1 MFSEKLKKMFSKND
15 GNNKKKIENILVF
28 IVILAI
34 TIVAINYIWNGDESS
49 KSSNEV
55 PKAENT
61 NSVVQVSTDTSN
73 DQNEEKLAN
82 ILSNIEGVGKV
93 KVLLTYSQTSTY
105 VPIYNE
111 NLKESNTTET
121 DSAGGSRTVE
131 ESDSQKEVI
140 YKEDGN
146 GNREPV
152 TQSIISPKIEGAI
165 ITAEGANNADV
176 KTAIVQA
183 VEAATGLATH
193 KIQVFKMSEWV
204 KNLILFQ
211 LGKKGGRLW
220 LNV

>member
-1 MFSEKLKKMFSKND
+1 MLSEKLKKIFPKND

-55 PKAENT
+55 PEAENT

-111 NLKESNTTET
+111 NLKESNTTES

-204 KNLILFQ
+204 KIQLFFNLE
-211 LGKKGGRLW
+211 KKGGRLW

>member
-1 MFSEKLKKMFSKND
+1 MLSEKLKKMFSKND

-34 TIVAINYIWNGDESS
+34 TIVAINYIWNGDKWSQ
-49 KSSNEV
+49 SSNSV
-55 PKAENT
+55 PDAENDNT
-61 NSVVQVSTDTSN
+61 VVQVSSDAN
-73 DQNEEKLAN
+73 YDENEEKLAN
-82 ILSNIEGVGKV
+82 ILSNIAGVGKV

-111 NLKESNTTET
+111 NVKSSNTTET

-131 ESDSQKEVI
+131 ENDSQKEVI
-140 YKEDGN
+140 YKEDSSGN
-146 GNREPV
+146 KEPV

-165 ITAEGANNADV
+165 ITAEGADNAEV

-193 KIQVFKMSEWV
+193 KIQVFKMS
-204 KNLILFQ
+204 N
-211 LGKKGGRLW
+211 
-220 LNV
+220 

>member
-1 MFSEKLKKMFSKND
+1 MLSEKLKKIFPKND

-55 PKAENT
+55 PEAENT

-146 GNREPV
+146 GNREHV

-193 KIQVFKMSEWV
+193 KIQVFKMSE
-204 KNLILFQ
+204 
-211 LGKKGGRLW
+211 
-220 LNV
+220 

>member
-1 MFSEKLKKMFSKND
+1 MLSEKLKKMFSKND

-34 TIVAINYIWNGDESS
+34 TIVAINYIWNGDKWSQ
-49 KSSNEV
+49 SSNSV
-55 PKAENT
+55 PDAENDNT
-61 NSVVQVSTDTSN
+61 VVQVSSDAN
-73 DQNEEKLAN
+73 YDENEEKLAN
-82 ILSNIEGVGKV
+82 ILSNIAGVGKV

-111 NLKESNTTET
+111 NVKSSNTTET

-131 ESDSQKEVI
+131 ENDSQKEVI
-140 YKEDGN
+140 YKEDSSGN
-146 GNREPV
+146 KEPV

-165 ITAEGANNADV
+165 ITAEGADNAEV

-193 KIQVFKMSEWV
+193 KIQVFKMSNWV
-204 KNLILFQ
+204 EK
-211 LGKKGGRLW
+211 
-220 LNV
+220 